1 MTRTSKITI
10 AILGDLVVGHVGG
23 YLGAAWR
30 WRLKR

>member
-10 AILGDLVVGHVGG
+10 AILGDLVVGRVGG
-23 YLGAAWR
+23 YLGAGWR